1 MLQIVAMK
9 LRLMFTAALLCCVCI
24 THGDEQLFGFVRGAK
39 TLPADRRLNSNGDI
53 KKISGATLSCRHI
66 TDGVKRVLASYE
78 IALRH

>member
-9 LRLMFTAALLCCVCI
+9 LRLVFTAALLCCVCI
-24 THGDEQLFGFVRGAK
+24 AHGDEQLFGFVRGEK